1 MFFYLEINVIKST
14 RLRWAGHIARMDE
27 NELSKKYYAQTLEVK
42 EDVADRN
49 QEGLTGWRKT

>member
-1 MFFYLEINVIKST
+1 
-14 RLRWAGHIARMDE
+14 MDE
-27 NELSKKYYAQTLEVK
+27 NELPKKYYAQTVEVK